1 MQVLFLKIITSVIV
15 SIAIVSLL
23 SGQWQLG
30 IIAGLAVGVGS
41 AKWIRVKRQD
51 VKNEI
56 EYDERINA
64 NIREYSFQTFSISN
78 LLLLVYLIVSDQILN
93 VHSVKASYLI
103 IYLAL
108 TFIVAYYI
116 VPLLARKG

>member
-1 MQVLFLKIITSVIV
+1 MQVHFLKIITSVIV
-15 SIAIVSLL
+15 SSAIVSLL

-64 NIREYSFQTFSISN
+64 NIREYSFQTFSIST

-108 TFIVAYYI
+108 TFIVVYYI
-116 VPLLARKG
+116 VPLLARRG

>member
-1 MQVLFLKIITSVIV
+1 MQVHFLKIITSVIV
-15 SIAIVSLL
+15 SSAIVSLL

-41 AKWIRVKRQD
+41 AKWIRVKRKD

-78 LLLLVYLIVSDQILN
+78 LLLLVYLIISDQIIN

-116 VPLLARKG
+116 VPLLARRG